1 MDEIC
6 FIIQI
11 CAKGIKGSYY
21 TFSKQI
27 VITKNGQKDGSDVG
41 GKIENIPLL
50 KPSYSLRNWAI
61 YIWGKIK
68 IIHHFIQLLIIG
80 HS

>member
-27 VITKNGQKDGSDVG
+27 VITKNGQKDGSDVRG
-41 GKIENIPLL
+41 QIESITLYVAKFRYDSDQN
-50 KPSYSLRNWAI
+50 
-61 YIWGKIK
+61 GV
-68 IIHHFIQLLIIG
+68 F
-80 HS
+80 